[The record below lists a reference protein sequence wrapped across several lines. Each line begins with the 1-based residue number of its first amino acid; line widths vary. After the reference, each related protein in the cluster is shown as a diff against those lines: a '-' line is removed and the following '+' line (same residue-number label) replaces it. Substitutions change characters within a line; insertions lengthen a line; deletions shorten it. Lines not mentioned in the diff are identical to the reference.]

1 MTVRSRPDDNEAGP
15 AGAGLGFRRELMA
28 ELKAG
33 VPAVI
38 DFFELSPENWIHFG
52 GAPARDLR
60 RFTER
65 YPFVCHGLLLSLGG
79 PGPLNA
85 PLLRQIKAFMRT
97 HGIGLYTEHLAYCSD
112 HGYLYDLLPLPFTA
126 EAVAHVAARIAQTQD
141 ILGQRIAIE
150 NTSYYT
156 AMPATEMSEGEFIL
170 AVLAAADCD
179 LHLDVN
185 NVYVN
190 SINHHYD
197 ARAFIDALPTERIVY
212 MHIAGHDH
220 VTDDLLID
228 THGAA
233 IISPVWALLDY
244 TYARHGVVPT
254 LLERDLRIPPLAD
267 LAVELDLI
275 AARQRKYI
283 RDSARTRRH
292 A

>member
-1 MTVRSRPDDNEAGP
+1 MRSHLAKGAGLR
-15 AGAGLGFRRELMA
+15 GAGLGFRRELMA

-33 VPAVI
+33 VPAVV
-38 DFFELSPENWIHFG
+38 DFFEISPENWIHFG
-52 GAPARDLR
+52 GGPARDLR
-60 RFTER
+60 AFTER

-79 PGPLNA
+79 PGPLNES
-85 PLLRQIKAFMRT
+85 LLRHIKAFMRT

-112 HGYLYDLLPLPFTA
+112 QGYLYDLLPLPFTA
-126 EAVAHVAARIAQTQD
+126 EAVRHVAARIARTQE
-141 ILGQRIAIE
+141 ILGQRIAVE

-156 AMPATEMSEGEFIL
+156 TMPPSEMSELEFIL

-190 SINHHYD
+190 SINHRFD
-197 ARAFIDALPTERIVY
+197 ARAFIDALPTDRIVY
-212 MHIAGHDH
+212 MHIAGHDR
-220 VTDDLLID
+220 VADDLLVD

-233 IISPVWALLDY
+233 IIDPVWALLAH
-244 TYARHGVVPT
+244 TYARHGVAPT

-267 LAVELDLI
+267 LARELAMI
-275 AARQRKYI
+275 AAQQRKH
-283 RDSARTRRH
+283 DHGPDRTRRH